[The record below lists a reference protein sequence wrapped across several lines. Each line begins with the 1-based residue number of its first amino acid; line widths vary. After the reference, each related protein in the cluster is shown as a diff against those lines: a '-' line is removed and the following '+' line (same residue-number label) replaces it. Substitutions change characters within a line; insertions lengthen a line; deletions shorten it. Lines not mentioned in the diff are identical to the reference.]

1 MNNRLDLD
9 NYNYQDINVLNE
21 MLLNNIEINNN
32 SDNALAGSYEGYIR
46 GNLFTDLYNQYK
58 NYRPAK
64 LIPNNEQ
71 AELLLNVNQTT
82 FAAHDL
88 RLYLDNNPNDTKM
101 LKLFN
106 KYQEQAMKAIKDYEN
121 KFGPILMGSPSN
133 TNMFSWAAYS
143 WPWEKEEN

>member
-71 AELLLNVNQTT
+71 AELLLNVNLTGNLLIINGGNSLHGLPHC
-82 FAAHDL
+82 F
-88 RLYLDNNPNDTKM
+88 
-101 LKLFN
+101 
-106 KYQEQAMKAIKDYEN
+106 
-121 KFGPILMGSPSN
+121 
-133 TNMFSWAAYS
+133 WV
-143 WPWEKEEN
+143 